1 MSRNQHGFEN
11 VKESRGGGIY
21 VENGGVFTL
30 KSGKISGNQAFMEPG
45 RGIFAADVD
54 SYAKGG
60 GVYVEAGGVFNMF
73 GGEVSKNA
81 TRSFFKNWSTGT
93 DRIYHAY
100 SEGGGICSRRLS
112 GRDCKRCY
120 RNCPTARSSI

>member
-1 MSRNQHGFEN
+1 
-11 VKESRGGGIY
+11 
-21 VENGGVFTL
+21 
-30 KSGKISGNQAFMEPG
+30 MEPK
-45 RGIFAADVD
+45 RGIFATDVD

-81 TRSFFKNWSTGT
+81 TRSFFKNWKN

-100 SEGGGICSRRLS
+100 SEGGGIYLEGSQEETCLLYTSPSPRDAHESRM
-112 GRDCKRCY
+112 
-120 RNCPTARSSI
+120 PSSA